1 MTTAL
6 EGGEGSASRPGRS
19 LLRERQGTHCV
30 GGWVGPRGG
39 MDSCGKSRPS
49 PGFDPRTVQHVA
61 SRYTDYAIRPLMYR
75 TSSKRV
81 RDVLTIPFS
90 FGVRTLAWPLN
101 KTWEQILFNFPEQI
115 KKRGKPKYMSASC
128 WLLQ

>member
-6 EGGEGSASRPGRS
+6 KAVEGSASRPGRF
-19 LLRERQGTHCV
+19 LLPGKTRYPLYRRLGGPQGQSGHV
-30 GGWVGPRGG
+30 RKISP
-39 MDSCGKSRPS
+39 P